1 MKSSLADMRVKKVIG
16 KIARL
21 IPKVLRERFI
31 KLVILPTIVLAMVVV
46 ILIYWPVA
54 TPIDLRLMTER
65 VEFVSAAASPRPI
78 LNQAR
83 AQSVAFMKFG
93 KLLLVPQNIEVAN
106 PNLYSL
112 ASDSYPDSAWTR
124 LDTTGRE
131 VTIIGAEDVRNPTVT
146 LEEANHGTGNLV
158 HLDSIAANA
167 GSRIILEVVDGT
179 SSSQVDKPSSDGSGN
194 LGTVDVALRIDQ
206 PEIFHTLSV
215 RGPVQLTADHC
226 QVIGLNSNPYSESA
240 SNTYRVSLSS
250 SSPLVQ
256 VTGKDGTVVLFMR
269 LPANEAEQLFYDGV
283 ITATDIK
290 FVQEDAQ
297 AQHIGTALVKN
308 WENRIV
314 YPGYK
319 KEPVTFTAPD
329 FLELD
334 ERDQMSIKRITV
346 NSKHKGFEIDL
357 VGTAN
362 HLRVGTP
369 GHSMDLRMSA
379 FDKVWENKVF
389 AILFAI
395 VCWSSGMILAVRK
408 AFREVEGKEKE
419 P

>member
-1 MKSSLADMRVKKVIG
+1 MKSSLADMRVKKVIS

-21 IPKVLRERFI
+21 ALKVLRERFI
-31 KLVILPTIVLAMVVV
+31 KLVILPTILLAIVVV
-46 ILIYWPVA
+46 VLMAWPVA
-54 TPIDLRLMTER
+54 TLIDLRLMTER
-65 VEFVSAAASPRPI
+65 VEFVSAAGSPRPI

-167 GSRIILEVVDGT
+167 GSRIILELVDGT
-179 SSSQVDKPSSDGSGN
+179 SSSQVDKPSSDGS
-194 LGTVDVALRIDQ
+194 GTVDVALRIDQ
-206 PEIFHTLSV
+206 PEIFHTLSL
-215 RGPVQLTADHC
+215 RGSVQLTADHC
-226 QVIGLNSNPYSESA
+226 QVIGVNSNPYSESA

-256 VTGKDGTVVLFMR
+256 VTGKDGTVVVIMR

-283 ITATDIK
+283 IPATDIK

-319 KEPVTFTAPD
+319 KEPVTFSAPD

-346 NSKHKGFEIDL
+346 NPKHKGFEIDL

-362 HLRVGTP
+362 HLRVGTS

-379 FDKVWENKVF
+379 FDKVWENKIF
-389 AILFAI
+389 AILFAVI
-395 VCWSSGMILAVRK
+395 CWSSGMILAVRK
-408 AFREVEGKEKE
+408 AYREVEEKE